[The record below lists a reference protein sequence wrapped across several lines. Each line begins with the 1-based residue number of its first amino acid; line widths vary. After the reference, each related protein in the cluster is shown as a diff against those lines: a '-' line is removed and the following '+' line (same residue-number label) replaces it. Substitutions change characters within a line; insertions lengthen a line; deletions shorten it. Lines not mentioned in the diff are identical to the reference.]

1 MSEEISIAMNIDGF
15 YDLLPTTG
23 FHSLD
28 SSQKIDSLMEVETLE
43 IAERF
48 LELWNKT
55 DTKSGVDFLMR
66 IHAMEYPLNYRIEG
80 PLLKKFLKSYG

>member
-1 MSEEISIAMNIDGF
+1 MSEEISIAMNADGF
-15 YDLLPTTG
+15 YDLVPTTG

-28 SSQKIDSLMEVETLE
+28 SSQKIDSLMELENLE

-55 DTKSGVDFLMR
+55 DTKQGVDFIMR
-66 IHAMEYPLNYRIEG
+66 IHETEFPLNYRIEG
-80 PLLKKFLKSYG
+80 PLLNKFLESYG